1 MGDARNVNA
10 LFNYLD
16 VDQGKPA
23 YYLYQPDNEE
33 PIERPKNAKHLMK
46 VTDVRSR
53 LGDLSLDVEG
63 IEMLSSA
70 SNVPDFYDSE
80 SVKATYY
87 PEVEEIVREHTGA
100 TKVLVFDHNVRC
112 GPRHDAGEKGVSSPV
127 RFAHN
132 DYTIDSGPQRVKDL
146 LPDEA
151 DYLLKYRFAVIN
163 VWRPINHPVQDVPLA
178 VCDASTME
186 QKDFVATDLVYPD
199 RTGEIYSV
207 KHQNRHRWFFVSD
220 MKPDEVMLLKCYDSD
235 ATVARFTAHSAFNDP
250 EAPEGAPSRESIE
263 ARTLAFFAPEA

>member
-1 MGDARNVNA
+1 M
-10 LFNYLD
+10 
-16 VDQGKPA
+16 
-23 YYLYQPDNEE
+23 
-33 PIERPKNAKHLMK
+33 
-46 VTDVRSR
+46 
-53 LGDLSLDVEG
+53 
-63 IEMLSSA
+63 
-70 SNVPDFYDSE
+70 
-80 SVKATYY
+80 
-87 PEVEEIVREHTGA
+87 
-100 TKVLVFDHNVRC
+100 
-112 GPRHDAGEKGVSSPV
+112 

-207 KHQNRHRWFFVSD
+207 KHQNRHRWTHYRTTRR
-220 MKPDEVMLLKCYDSD
+220 L
-235 ATVARFTAHSAFNDP
+235 DP
-250 EAPEGAPSRESIE
+250 EQRVEKGATRSIPRVSWHFFIDLFLKSGFNWCRIILSRRAVLPI
-263 ARTLAFFAPEA
+263 AFLREYS